1 MMTTETDYGQVD
13 PRLRDEEAM
22 NPSEKPVN
30 EGGGG
35 GGELPG
41 EIQQTPKPA
50 VVPPDGDD

>member
-1 MMTTETDYGQVD
+1 MTTETDYGQVD
-13 PRLRDEEAM
+13 PRLWDEEAM
-22 NPSEKPVN
+22 NPSVKPVN
-30 EGGGG
+30 DGGGG